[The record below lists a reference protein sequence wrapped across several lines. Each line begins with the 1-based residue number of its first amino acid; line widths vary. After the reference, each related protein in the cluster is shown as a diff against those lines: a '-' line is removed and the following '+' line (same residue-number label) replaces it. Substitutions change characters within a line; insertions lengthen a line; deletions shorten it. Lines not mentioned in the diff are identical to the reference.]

1 MKKGIDNN
9 FNYVYNADYNS
20 SEGVAMAKRKEEPK
34 TLSTKQAGELLG
46 YSIPTVIKLIERGL
60 IKGYKKVPGLRS
72 IYVVDAQ
79 SVKQFAEKTQGRRIE
94 V

>member
-1 MKKGIDNN
+1 
-9 FNYVYNADYNS
+9 
-20 SEGVAMAKRKEEPK
+20 MAKRKEEPK